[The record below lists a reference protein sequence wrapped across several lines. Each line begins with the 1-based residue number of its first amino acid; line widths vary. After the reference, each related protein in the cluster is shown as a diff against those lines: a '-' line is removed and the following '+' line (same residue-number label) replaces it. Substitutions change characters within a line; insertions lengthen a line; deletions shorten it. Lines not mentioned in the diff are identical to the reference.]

1 MLILITGGAGS
12 GKSAFAEN
20 LTAKLHGLQKSGD
33 LYYFATMQVREDD
46 PECQKRIRKH
56 QNQRAGKNFIT
67 IETPFLEVPDFS
79 ENSRQSG
86 TGLLE
91 CVSNLLANL
100 QFDREFNFCN
110 FKNQDLPAQI
120 TGNILQLSARLENL
134 VVITNEIFTE
144 RTPEDSAMR
153 EYLRNLGKIN
163 CSLAEHAEIVIEIQA
178 GMPVIWKGEN
188 FFHEVMD

>member
-46 PECQKRIRKH
+46 PECQKRIWKH
-56 QNQRAGKNFIT
+56 RQQRAGKNFIT
-67 IETPFLEVPDFS
+67 METPFLEIPDFS
-79 ENSRQSG
+79 ENLRQSG

-91 CVSNLLANL
+91 CMSNLLANL
-100 QFDREFNFCN
+100 QFDCNFNFN
-110 FKNQDLPAQI
+110 PNLTEQI
-120 TGNILQLSARLENL
+120 VQKILQLSACLENL
-134 VVITNEIFTE
+134 VVITNEIFTD
-144 RTPEDSAMR
+144 RIPEDSSMQ

-163 CSLAEHAEIVIEIQA
+163 CSLANHAEIVIEIQA

>member
-20 LTAKLHGLQKSGD
+20 LAMQLQKLKKSGN

-56 QNQRAGKNFIT
+56 QKQRAGKNFIT
-67 IETPFLEVPDFS
+67 IETPFLEIPDFS
-79 ENSRQSG
+79 ENSVNSWQSG

-91 CVSNLLANL
+91 CMSNLLANL
-100 QFDREFNFCN
+100 QFDFNN
-110 FKNQDLPAQI
+110 SENQALPKRI
-120 TGNILQLSARLENL
+120 TGKILQLSACLENL
-134 VVITNEIFTE
+134 VVITNEIFRE
-144 RTPEDSAMR
+144 RIPADSAMR
-153 EYLRNLGKIN
+153 DYLRNLGEVN

-178 GMPVIWKGEN
+178 GIPIIWKGEN
-188 FFHEVMD
+188 FFHEVMG